1 MAKRRFFRH
10 LGITF
15 SGVDKTINCLVFL
28 VVLLAEAS
36 LEPKNTFQ
44 LRLSPEISQLESG
57 ADAKC
62 PKVLGTEELRA
73 YLGTTAG
80 VKREK

>member
-1 MAKRRFFRH
+1 MGHFEIAFSEVAK
-10 LGITF
+10 TT
-15 SGVDKTINCLVFL
+15 DCLVFL
-28 VVLLAEAS
+28 IVLLAEAN

-62 PKVLGTEELRA
+62 PKLLGTEAL
-73 YLGTTAG
+73 
-80 VKREK
+80 